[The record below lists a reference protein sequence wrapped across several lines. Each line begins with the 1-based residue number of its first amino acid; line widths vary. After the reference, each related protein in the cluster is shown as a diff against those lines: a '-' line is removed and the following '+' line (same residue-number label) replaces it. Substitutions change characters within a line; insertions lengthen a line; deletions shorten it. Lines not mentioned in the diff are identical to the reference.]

1 MSVTEKQTLD
11 MSAILLLAY
20 ELSDM
25 IIRSAA
31 VAEYLYWKQEMERD
45 EEVRRAIDRFR
56 RAKERF
62 EEAQRFGRFHPDYHE
77 ALEQAQQAQRELD
90 NFETVRN
97 FKRCEAELDDLL
109 YEVSRTIAH
118 SVSESI
124 KIPNDKLDW
133 KGCGCGAGG
142 GCSGRCG

>member
-1 MSVTEKQTLD
+1 VGVAEKQTLD

-25 IIRSAA
+25 IKHSAA

-45 EEVRRAIDRFR
+45 ESARQAIARFR
-56 RAKERF
+56 RAKEKF
-62 EEAQRFGRFHPDYHE
+62 EEAERFGHFHPNYHE
-77 ALEQAQQAQRELD
+77 ALEQAKQAQRELE
-90 NFETVRN
+90 NIEAVRN
-97 FKRCEAELDDLL
+97 FKRCEEELDDLL

-124 KIPNDKLDW
+124 KVPSDKLDL

-142 GCSGRCG
+142 GCSGGCG